1 MDYYKNKNCQPPYPP
16 NSFPPSNY
24 HVWAILT
31 TIFCCL
37 PFGIVAIVYSGKVN
51 GLWYAGRQEDA
62 YDAARK
68 ARMWTIISAVAGLVA
83 GVVYSIVM
91 FNTNWESLA
100 G

>member
-24 HVWAILT
+24 LVWAILT

-51 GLWYAGRQEDA
+51 GRWYAGRQEDA